1 MCVCVC
7 CKFVNMKRKLREVA
21 GGYGGKERGRGEIVF
36 REREKAQDN
45 LHVRATL
52 LLSSVAYIHHLESV
66 TSRACETQVVVQIAS
81 FSLPRFPGK
90 PGERKY

>member
-1 MCVCVC
+1 MEG
-7 CKFVNMKRKLREVA
+7 RRE
-21 GGYGGKERGRGEIVF
+21 EEGRLSSE

-45 LHVRATL
+45 LHARATL
-52 LLSSVAYIHHLESV
+52 LLSSVAYIHHLESG

-90 PGERKY
+90 PGERN